1 MARSLARRLHRSV
14 SATKEPVMNISAAT
28 ISHALHGLSHH
39 SGTHPRGPV
48 TFGQHLGAAAQQ
60 AGGQQAA
67 GPQAASRADNAPGSL
82 LSADLL
88 RQVQA
93 IG

>member
-1 MARSLARRLHRSV
+1 
-14 SATKEPVMNISAAT
+14 MNISAAT

-67 GPQAASRADNAPGSL
+67 GPQAASRADNAGQPTVGRPLAPGASDRVTEL
-82 LSADLL
+82 AAA
-88 RQVQA
+88 RT
-93 IG
+93 IGTSGRFP